1 MLAHQDRLKTQLLG
15 QFGIGGEVFAAV
27 LKQHGSEF
35 HFIFPRALRPSLN
48 CEISKQFIQF
58 FCGIRR
64 FSLFSFLFSTL

>member
-1 MLAHQDRLKTQLLG
+1 
-15 QFGIGGEVFAAV
+15 V